1 GGETVDKRLWMA
13 LLYGWTIILFI
24 VLTSSAV
31 LAIVIKHSNI
41 TEQTLSYITLIIGL
55 VTLFIG
61 GLVAGLRG
69 KSNGWMLGFIVG
81 LGFSLLILL
90 IQYLGFNEIF
100 SVKQIVFHIT
110 YILCAVVGSI
120 VGVNLQNYDQQTV

>member
-1 GGETVDKRLWMA
+1 MA

-81 LGFSLLILL
+81 LCFSLLILL
-90 IQYLGFNEIF
+90 IQYLGFNELF
-100 SVKQIVFHIT
+100 SLNQNLFRIA

-120 VGVNLQNYDQQTV
+120 VGANQQNFDHRTVHK

>member
-1 GGETVDKRLWMA
+1 
-13 LLYGWTIILFI
+13 
-24 VLTSSAV
+24 LTSSAV

-90 IQYLGFNEIF
+90 IQYVRYNKIYTI
-100 SVKQIVFHIT
+100 KQNVFHIT
-110 YILCAVVGSI
+110 DIICEVVGSI
-120 VGVNLQNYDQQTV
+120 VNVNQQNNDQQTD